1 MPRSK
6 LRPEPQPKGVGCS
19 LPQGPGRLLYLA
31 EASFPLSLPVPGER
45 WPRDGVPSIGSA
57 PAGNRPGS
65 LSQLMR
71 APAAHL
77 PMHGTAGPFQ
87 KVVEPYHYSQP
98 VVVVEVGWVIVVAIG
113 AACVPL
119 IVVDP
124 GPATQHPG
132 SERACP
138 HTRGLCPEVP
148 LRSAAQGRWYAACRR
163 HPTPSSASRPGAVP
177 PRPPSGPH
185 GCTGLR

>member
-31 EASFPLSLPVPGER
+31 EASFPLSFPVPGER
-45 WPRDGVPSIGSA
+45 WPRDGVTSIGSA

-113 AACVPL
+113 GFPPGRTQRPPLAAY
-119 IVVDP
+119 
-124 GPATQHPG
+124 
-132 SERACP
+132 RACP
-138 HTRGLCPEVP
+138 LPQPGRPDKDWSYSRFGGRGVC
-148 LRSAAQGRWYAACRR
+148 
-163 HPTPSSASRPGAVP
+163 TSSWSLL
-177 PRPPSGPH
+177 SGNE
-185 GCTGLR
+185 